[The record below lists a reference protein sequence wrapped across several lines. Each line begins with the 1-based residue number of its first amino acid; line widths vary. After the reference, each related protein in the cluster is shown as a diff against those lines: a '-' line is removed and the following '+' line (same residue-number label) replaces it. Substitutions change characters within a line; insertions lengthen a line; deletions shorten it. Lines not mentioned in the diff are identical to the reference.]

1 MGKYIPNDAFR
12 RIAWRTSHA
21 VGSPSG
27 FVTSVIIVMLW
38 SLAGPAFG
46 FSDTWQLIINT
57 ITSIV
62 TFLMV
67 FIIQSIQNRD
77 SHAIHKQLNTI
88 QNQLDTLTRQGLLTN
103 KTCQCD
109 KKDVG

>member
-1 MGKYIPNDAFR
+1 M
-12 RIAWRTSHA
+12 
-21 VGSPSG
+21 
-27 FVTSVIIVMLW
+27 SVVIVMLW

-77 SHAIHKQLNTI
+77 SHAIHHQLNTI
-88 QNQLDTLTRQGLLTN
+88 QKQLDTLTRQGLVID
-103 KTCQCD
+103 KPCQTD